1 MPTQQKWCLRH
12 FSTSTRKAIREA
24 FFCQGGILAI
34 QTCLIDQIVAL
45 MSIITVKI
53 IYTNQFKLSSFYF
66 IEFKE
71 KSKKSK
77 NRPKSTKSRK
87 LKILDSSIPSKI
99 TKSPQKIF
107 VLEGSKSTPG
117 LKRSTPHKLP
127 HWKEEGKS
135 PNLKYTHN
143 RWSASYIICVQRWY
157 WMSERL
163 N

>member
-1 MPTQQKWCLRH
+1 MPTRQKWCLRH
-12 FSTSTRKAIREA
+12 FFASTRKAIHEA
-24 FFCQGGILAI
+24 YFCQGGIFAI

-87 LKILDSSIPSKI
+87 LKKAGPQPIKNHKITAKNFRAQSKQKYPRTQKDYPTQITTLKGRGKI
-99 TKSPQKIF
+99 TKTWNI
-107 VLEGSKSTPG
+107 
-117 LKRSTPHKLP
+117 H
-127 HWKEEGKS
+127 
-135 PNLKYTHN
+135 
-143 RWSASYIICVQRWY
+143 IILYQHPILSVYKDDIEWVKD
-157 WMSERL
+157 
-163 N
+163 